1 MGMQADLLIDR
12 QRLKRHL
19 TGWRVGAV
27 LLGVALALAI
37 FGLGGSKE
45 VAHVA
50 RLEIRGFI
58 EDDAK
63 LNRALD
69 KLRTDASVR
78 AVLVTIDSP
87 GGSVG
92 GGEALF
98 AALSAIRE
106 QKPVVAVMSGTAAS
120 AAYMA
125 ALPAERILARE
136 MTVTGSI
143 GVLLQSVEVSQ
154 LLERLG
160 VRGEAL
166 VSGAL
171 KDQPSLFHPLSDEG
185 RAVLQGVIADLHD
198 QFVRKVATA
207 RRLPEDVVRPLAD
220 GRVFTGRQAV
230 ALGLVDAIGGEREA
244 RAWLAREKGVAESL
258 PARNVET
265 LGRWERLLQSAA
277 SAAAK
282 TLVSEWLGVDGFR
295 LLWQP

>member
-295 LLWQP
+295 LVWQP